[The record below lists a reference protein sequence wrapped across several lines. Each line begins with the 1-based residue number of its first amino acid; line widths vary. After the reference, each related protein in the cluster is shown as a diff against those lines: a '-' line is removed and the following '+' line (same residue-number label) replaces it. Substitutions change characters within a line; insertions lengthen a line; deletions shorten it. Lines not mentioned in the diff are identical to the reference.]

1 MMIAA
6 ICLDDHLGMLFHGR
20 RLSQDRCVRSDL
32 LAHIQNQK
40 LWLNAYSA
48 RQFCDS
54 EQENLCI
61 AEDFLGKAPDG
72 AYCFV
77 ENQPLLPYLG
87 RLEGL
92 IIYRWNRVY
101 PSNMRFDLDL
111 SEWKLVEQKEF
122 PGHSHEKITKE
133 RYIR

>member
-1 MMIAA
+1 MIAA
-6 ICLDDHLGMLFHGR
+6 ICLDDHLGMLFNGR

-32 LAHIQNQK
+32 LVHIQNQK

-48 RQFCDS
+48 RQFSDT
-54 EQENLCI
+54 EQENLHI
-61 AEDFLGKAPDG
+61 AEDFLDKAPDG

-77 ENQPLLPYLG
+77 ENQALAPYLG

-101 PSNMRFDLDL
+101 PSDVRFDLDL
-111 SEWKLVEQKEF
+111 SGWKCVERQEF

>member
-6 ICLDDHLGMLFHGR
+6 ICLDDHLGMLFNGR

-32 LAHIQNQK
+32 LVHIQNQK

-54 EQENLCI
+54 EQKNLCI

-77 ENQPLLPYLG
+77 ENQALAPYFD

-101 PSNMRFDLDL
+101 PSDMRFDLDL
-111 SEWKLVEQKEF
+111 SEWKLVEQEEF
-122 PGHSHEKITKE
+122 PGYSHEKITKE

>member
-101 PSNMRFDLDL
+101 PSDMRFDLDL
-111 SEWKLVEQKEF
+111 SEWKLIEQEEF

>member
-1 MMIAA
+1 MIAA
-6 ICLDDHLGMLFHGR
+6 ICLDDHLGMLFNGR

-32 LAHIQNQK
+32 LTHLQGQK

-48 RQFCDS
+48 RQFSDS
-54 EQENLCI
+54 EQENLHI

-77 ENQPLLPYLG
+77 ENQALAPYFD

-101 PSNMRFDLDL
+101 PSDVRFDLDL
-111 SEWKLVEQKEF
+111 SGWKCVERQEF
-122 PGHSHEKITKE
+122 PGRSHEKITKE